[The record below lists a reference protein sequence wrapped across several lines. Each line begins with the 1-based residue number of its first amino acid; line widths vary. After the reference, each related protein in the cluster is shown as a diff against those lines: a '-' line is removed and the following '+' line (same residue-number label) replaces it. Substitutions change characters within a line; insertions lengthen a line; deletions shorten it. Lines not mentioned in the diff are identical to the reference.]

1 MMSVS
6 TDIMFCFYF
15 HFELIRGG
23 NDEFKHFL
31 LIFHYEFLNSCIS

>member
-1 MMSVS
+1 MMSVL

-15 HFELIRGG
+15 YLEQKRGDD
-23 NDEFKHFL
+23 DEFKHFL